1 MRTKY
6 YSIKTSANVTT
17 EYIVKAKNQDDA
29 REEYY
34 EGGAIVENILDYS
47 DEQIHTIDFI
57 EEK

>member
-1 MRTKY
+1 MKTKY
-6 YSIKTSANVTT
+6 YSVITNANVIT

-29 REEYY
+29 REAYY
-34 EGGAIVENILDYS
+34 DGGVIEENILNYN

>member
-1 MRTKY
+1 MKTKY
-6 YSIKTSANVTT
+6 YSVITAANVTT

-29 REEYY
+29 REQYY
-34 EGGAIVENILDYS
+34 EGGAIEENILNYN

>member
-6 YSIKTSANVTT
+6 YSVITAANVTT

-29 REEYY
+29 REQYY
-34 EGGAIVENILDYS
+34 EGAVIEENILDTNR
-47 DEQIHTIDFI
+47 EEIHTIDFI